1 MILTYNIIKHILK
14 GVTLMATITVRYND
28 DSKAQAEAIA
38 SAIGISLSSAISIF
52 LNRFVAEKGFPFDVT
67 APTKKQALFS
77 GADMDVLF
85 SEAIKNSSAVAT
97 LPPSAYLD
105 ESGNLKHTE

>member
-1 MILTYNIIKHILK
+1 
-14 GVTLMATITVRYND
+14 MATITVRYND

-52 LNRFVAEKGFPFDVT
+52 LNRFVAEKGFPFDVI

-77 GADMDVLF
+77 GADMDELF

>member
-1 MILTYNIIKHILK
+1 
-14 GVTLMATITVRYND
+14 MATITVRYND

-52 LNRFVAEKGFPFDVT
+52 LNRFAAEKGFPFDVT
-67 APTKKQALFS
+67 APSKTQALFS
-77 GADMDVLF
+77 DVDMDMLF

-97 LPPSAYLD
+97 LPPSAFLD
-105 ESGNLKHTE
+105 ENGNLRHTE